1 MAEGGSLHREAIAT
15 EQLTYSSENPILV
28 HYIKE
33 EPEEESESEVLNLS
47 VVEQPPP
54 PSTPQH
60 SQSQHL
66 PTTHQVLAGVS
77 PVVSPLLPELSPRP
91 TFLASNPG
99 DFGCPRAPTRWQEAY
114 NLYILH
120 EETNQ
125 KARQAVLSSCITF
138 AATQR
143 IYMSG
148 LQECRRLNSQ
158 GKLAFCY
165 LQHMLNFGK
174 FYNYI
179 GPNINK

>member
-15 EQLTYSSENPILV
+15 VQLTYSSENPILV
-28 HYIKE
+28 DYIKE
-33 EPEEESESEVLNLS
+33 EPEEESESEVSNLIT
-47 VVEQPPP
+47 VEQPPP
-54 PSTPQH
+54 PPTPQP
-60 SQSQHL
+60 SQVQYL
-66 PTTHQVLAGVS
+66 PTTHQVWAGVS
-77 PVVSPLLPELSPRP
+77 PVVSSLVPELSPRP
-91 TFLASNPG
+91 IFLASNPG
-99 DFGCPRAPTRWQEAY
+99 DFGNPRAPARWQEAY

-125 KARQAVLSSCITF
+125 KARQTVLSDCITF
-138 AATQR
+138 VAIQR

-148 LQECRRLNSQ
+148 PQECRRLNNQ

-179 GPNINK
+179 GPHINK

>member
-15 EQLTYSSENPILV
+15 VQLTYSSENPILV
-28 HYIKE
+28 DYIKE
-33 EPEEESESEVLNLS
+33 EPEEELESEVLNLS

-54 PSTPQH
+54 PPTPQP
-60 SQSQHL
+60 SQAQHL
-66 PTTHQVLAGVS
+66 TATQVWAGVS
-77 PVVSPLLPELSPRP
+77 PVVSPLVPELPPRP
-91 TFLASNPG
+91 TFLASNPEG
-99 DFGCPRAPTRWQEAY
+99 YTGPRTPTRWQEAY
-114 NLYILH
+114 NLYLLH

-125 KARQAVLSSCITF
+125 KARQAAFTGCITF
-138 AATQR
+138 AAAQR

-158 GKLAFCY
+158 GRLAFCY
-165 LQHMLNFGK
+165 LWYMLNYGK